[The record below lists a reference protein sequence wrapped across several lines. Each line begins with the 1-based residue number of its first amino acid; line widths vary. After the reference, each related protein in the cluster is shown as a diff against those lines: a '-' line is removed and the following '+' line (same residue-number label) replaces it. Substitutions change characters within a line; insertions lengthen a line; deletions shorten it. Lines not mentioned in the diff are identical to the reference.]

1 MKSLHLLVTL
11 LPGFL
16 FIACSTDFEIEA
28 DWKDVPVV
36 YGLLSLQDTAHY
48 IRVEKAFLES
58 GGDAT
63 KIAQIAD
70 SLYYDAKVQVQLQ
83 RVSNGQIFTLQ
94 RVDGAAEGYPRQDG
108 PFASVPNILYKMPAA
123 AIQLKANEQIKLIIN
138 RGETQEF
145 VTAQTTVL
153 GAILP
158 RETVPP
164 SPINMGYDR
173 NISFGWDASSAAR
186 IFDLRMVLR
195 YRESA
200 PGNPSQLENKIL
212 TWVLVEDLERPD
224 ASSDR
229 VTYSIK
235 GEAFYK
241 FLQANLTS
249 VSDRIRIFDSMDL
262 IITGAG
268 QEVIEQLRISEA
280 NTGVT
285 SSQTVPIYTNLSEGR
300 GIFSS
305 KSTGTRLG
313 LTVNSAS
320 LDSLRNGIYTRE
332 LNFR

>member
-1 MKSLHLLVTL
+1 MKSLR
-11 LPGFL
+11 L
-16 FIACSTDFEIEA
+16 FVIVSLGIFALSCSTDFQIEA

-48 IRVEKAFLES
+48 IRVEKAFVEP

-70 SLYYDAKVQVQLQ
+70 SLYYDAKVLVQLQ
-83 RVSNGQIFTLQ
+83 RVSNGQIFALQ

-108 PFASVPNILYKMPAA
+108 PFATVPNILYKISAA

-138 RGETQEF
+138 RGETLES

-186 IFDLRMVLR
+186 IFDLRMVLH

-200 PGNPSQLENKIL
+200 PGNPSQLENKTL
-212 TWVLVEDLERPD
+212 NWVLVEDLERPD
-224 ASSDR
+224 ATSDR

-235 GEAFYK
+235 GEEFYK
-241 FLQANLTS
+241 FLQGNLTP
-249 VSDRIRIFDSMDL
+249 VSDRIRIFDAMDL

-268 QEVIEQLRISEA
+268 QEVVEQLRISEA

-285 SSQTVPIYTNLSEGR
+285 SSQAVPIYTNLSEGR

-305 KSTGTRLG
+305 KSTGSRLG
-313 LTVNSAS
+313 LTINSAS
-320 LDSLRNGIYTRE
+320 LDSLRNGVYTRN